1 MKVAKVILLVTLT
14 SLLMSCGNA
23 WVPPNDAACVVLKG
37 PLHDLNAS
45 VVASGEQIISIGAG
59 EVITDTRI
67 LTVVYDAACP
77 AVDNTKKS
85 P

>member
-1 MKVAKVILLVTLT
+1 
-14 SLLMSCGNA
+14 
-23 WVPPNDAACVVLKG
+23 VLKG

-45 VVASGEQIISIGAG
+45 VVASGEEIISVGAG
-59 EVITDTRI
+59 EVITDTRS

-77 AVDNTKKS
+77 TVDNTKKS